1 MGIFKQ
7 ARASVHASNARRALE
22 EGRTV
27 FLAQI
32 GSSIKA
38 DAVSGVAEDI
48 EAVEA
53 EGWRLDQM
61 SYVWSTTLSNHPVGF
76 FLFRRA

>member
-7 ARASVHASNARRALE
+7 AHASVHADSARRAVE

-27 FLAQI
+27 FLAEI
-32 GSSIKA
+32 GSSLKA
-38 DAVSGVAEDI
+38 NEVSGVAEDI
-48 EAVEA
+48 EAQ
-53 EGWRLDQM
+53 GWRLDQM
-61 SYVWSTTLSNHPVGF
+61 SYVWSTALSNHPVGF